1 MPSPKKMIS
10 AYFAGYPLSDR
21 ITLSYDGR
29 AGFWGGVF
37 NGLALPLVGVV
48 GRRLGMGTG
57 MLALLMGSQFLGLA
71 LNLWFGHLA
80 RSGDLV
86 AQVFWPGILSRVAL
100 ALVAVFASPT
110 AFLILLSLYYVISSF
125 GGPAYSNIM
134 RSNYSNAKRAK
145 AMGHVRILMM
155 AVSALCAAFAG
166 SFLQAFPQGF
176 RILFPLAAAA
186 GIAGNVLFRK
196 VKPRRRRESSSVPA
210 GAKAS
215 FGDSLALIG
224 KDRPFLLFMAIY
236 FVIGL
241 PDKILIP
248 LEPIRIVDE
257 LGAGYGA
264 AGFILGT
271 VPLLAAILGYYLCSR
286 LADRTDPFLLL
297 LATSL
302 LSSTRFLGFA
312 LARQPFHLIPGAFLN
327 GISNA
332 GWDLLPIFTIL
343 LFADQ
348 TRFGL
353 YIGMHSTLIGIRGL
367 LGPALGTWLYEGA
380 GMRIID
386 IYWMAFALELVGAAF
401 LALFW
406 ASRRSS
412 GFLRLN
418 RA

>member
-1 MPSPKKMIS
+1 MPSPKKIIS

-21 ITLSYDGR
+21 VTLFYDGS
-29 AGFWGGVF
+29 AGFWAGVF

-48 GRRLGMGTG
+48 GRRLGMSTG
-57 MLALLMGSQFLGLA
+57 MLAILMGSQFLGLA

-86 AQVFWPGILSRVAL
+86 AYVFWPGILSRVAL
-100 ALVAVFASPT
+100 ALVAVFASPA
-110 AFLILLSLYYVISSF
+110 AFLVLLSLYYIISTF
-125 GGPAYSNIM
+125 GSPAYFSLM
-134 RSNYSNAKRAK
+134 RSNYSNAHRAK
-145 AMGHVRILMM
+145 AMGQVRIMMM
-155 AVSALCAAFAG
+155 AVSAVCAAFAG
-166 SFLQAFPQGF
+166 GFLQTFPQGF
-176 RILFPLAAAA
+176 RILFPLAALA
-186 GIAGNVLFRK
+186 GIAGNLFFRK
-196 VKPRRRRESSSVPA
+196 VKPRRSREPA
-210 GAKAS
+210 PALGKAS
-215 FGDSLALIG
+215 FADSLALIG

-236 FVIGL
+236 FIIGF
-241 PDKILIP
+241 PDKLLIP

-271 VPLLAAILGYYLCSR
+271 VPLVAAILGYYLCSK

-312 LARQPFHLIPGAFLN
+312 LASQPSHLIPGSFLN
-327 GISNA
+327 GMSNA
-332 GWDLLPIFTIL
+332 GWDLLPVFTIL

-348 TRFGL
+348 ARFGL
-353 YIGMHSTLIGIRGL
+353 YMGMHSTLIGIRGL
-367 LGPALGTWLYEGA
+367 MGPALGTWLYEGA

-386 IYWMAFALELVGAAF
+386 IYWLAFALELVGAAF

-406 ASRRSS
+406 ASRRRT
-412 GFLRLN
+412 GFLRVN